1 MSIDVSRDESA
12 PVDPASDEGFGLVE
26 IVVSMFILALLAVSF
41 LPILIQGLK
50 TSAANATIVTASQ
63 LSAEQLEYARIQS
76 VTCDSVFHMNDSP
89 TSTATDPR
97 GVELVVTRSVAA
109 CPVSTFAYPTTVAFT
124 VVVTRSDTG
133 EVVASAKSLIY
144 VKKKS

>member
-1 MSIDVSRDESA
+1 MSTKRTHSESA
-12 PVDPASDEGFGLVE
+12 PGENPYEGGFGLVE
-26 IVVSMFILALLAVSF
+26 IVVSMFILGLLAVSF

-63 LSAEQLEYARIQS
+63 LSAEQLEYARVQS

-97 GVELVVTRSVAA
+97 GVELVVTRSVAP

-124 VVVTRSDTG
+124 VVVTRVDTG
-133 EVVASAKSLIY
+133 DVVASAKSLIY

>member
-1 MSIDVSRDESA
+1 MRQHDDARA
-12 PVDPASDEGFGLVE
+12 LQPSDDSGFGLVE
-26 IVVSMFILALLAVSF
+26 IVVSMFMLGILAVSF

-63 LSAEQLEYARIQS
+63 LSAEQLEYARVQS
-76 VTCDSVFHMNDSP
+76 TTCDSVFHMNDAP

-97 GVELVVTRSVAA
+97 GVPLLVTRSVAP
-109 CPVSTFAYPTTVAFT
+109 CPVSTFAYPTTVAFE
-124 VVVTRSDTG
+124 VVVTRTDTG
-133 EVVASAKSLIY
+133 EEVARAKSLIY